1 MAAKKTAP
9 VKHTLKSR
17 QKKIRALEAE
27 HRRVNAE
34 LNALRADQQTAMAD
48 MNVGRMRKAS
58 GELTDDRL
66 LVTFLYM
73 LLRDELPAGRVERIM
88 LQLSNAHDFA
98 TNKIEASDLT
108 NGWIGRYAQ
117 DIAERLLNNPVT
129 WKKPL

>member
-1 MAAKKTAP
+1 MPAKKTAP
-9 VKHTLKSR
+9 EKHTLKSR

-27 HRRVNAE
+27 HRRVNSE

-66 LVTFLYM
+66 LVTFLYL
-73 LLRDELPAGRVERIM
+73 LLRDELPAGRVEWVM

>member
-1 MAAKKTAP
+1 MASKKVAP

-17 QKKIRALEAE
+17 QKQIRALEAE
-27 HRRVNAE
+27 HRRINAE
-34 LNALRADQQTAMAD
+34 LNALRTDQQTALSD